1 MHQSHGSMCFLNPY
15 IQYIF
20 QKANYGKKKKKKQKR
35 QTHKNEREKWDEK
48 KKPHL
53 DERQIVSP
61 PGNYW
66 ESGEQFG
73 GLKWL

>member
-1 MHQSHGSMCFLNPY
+1 MV
-15 IQYIF
+15 
-20 QKANYGKKKKKKQKR
+20 KRKKKKQKR

-48 KKPHL
+48 KNSHL
-53 DERQIVSP
+53 DDRQIVSP